1 MIELKP
7 KIIIL
12 ILFISQNLL
21 LQEKRQKTLK
31 SNNHDVITFEDTK
44 TLRIL

>member
-7 KIIIL
+7 KKIIIL
-12 ILFISQNLL
+12 ILFISHNLFVY
-21 LQEKRQKTLK
+21 EKRLITFQ

-44 TLRIL
+44 TLRN